1 MKFQIHP
8 WMPGNKP
15 QIEELKVFAE
25 YRVDPAMLDIPDEK
39 VGEVLVEL
47 SKSFDVMLVEYESS
61 DWDNVGE
68 KRTHRIHL
76 DDKGKRF
83 RQR

>member
-1 MKFQIHP
+1 MKFQIHH

-47 SKSFDVMLVEYESS
+47 SKSFDVMLVEYEY
-61 DWDNVGE
+61 NVGE

>member
-1 MKFQIHP
+1 MKFQIHH

-39 VGEVLVEL
+39 VGVPFVESL
-47 SKSFDVMLVEYESS
+47 A
-61 DWDNVGE
+61 
-68 KRTHRIHL
+68 
-76 DDKGKRF
+76 
-83 RQR
+83 